1 MKRLVPILVGLAMLF
16 NLYMVVFAADA
27 PKFSELSKFRLL
39 SSYKDAVIA
48 NQQLA
53 QAQAAV
59 QASQDQLNRNVAA
72 FHALEKEEVK
82 AAGFPEGTTVNV
94 DIQKGEVTAVLPR
107 AEEKK
112 PAEKPA
118 EKKPEA
124 KK

>member
-1 MKRLVPILVGLAMLF
+1 MKSLTPVLVALVMLF
-16 NLYMVVFAADA
+16 NVVFAADA
-27 PKFSELSKFRLL
+27 PKFSEMSKLKLL

-53 QAQAAV
+53 GSQAAV
-59 QASQDQLNRNVAA
+59 QAAQTQLNQSVAA

-82 AAGFPEGTTVNV
+82 AGGFPEGTTVNV
-94 DIQKGEVTAVLPR
+94 DIQKQEVTAVLPK
-107 AEEKK
+107 AE
-112 PAEKPA
+112 EKPA